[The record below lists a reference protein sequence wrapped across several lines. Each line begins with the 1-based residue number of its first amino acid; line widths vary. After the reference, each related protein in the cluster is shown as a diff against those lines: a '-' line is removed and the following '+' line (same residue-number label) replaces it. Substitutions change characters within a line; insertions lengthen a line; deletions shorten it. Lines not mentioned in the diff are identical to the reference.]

1 MDAMSNGLTKAD
13 IVGSWRIESMVEIPA
28 DGGPE
33 RFPFGPAPVGYFHFL
48 DDDRVSSLVARGD
61 RSVLPSTASDGERL
75 TDMANVAGYSGT
87 YKVLPDR
94 IVVDVE
100 ICVNQALVGHR
111 FNRIAKI
118 VDGDLHLRTLPEE
131 GAEMR
136 LVWVRP

>member
-1 MDAMSNGLTKAD
+1 MSEGITKAD
-13 IVGSWRIESMVEIPA
+13 ILGSWRIAKMVHIPA

-33 RFPFGPAPVGYFHFL
+33 QLPFGPSPVGYFHFL

-61 RSVLPSTASDGERL
+61 RRVLPDSATDAERL
-75 TDMANVAGYSGT
+75 ADMGHVAGYSGT
-87 YKVLPDR
+87 YAVLPDR

-100 ICVNQALVGHR
+100 LCVNQALVGHR
-111 FNRIAKI
+111 FNRMAQII
-118 VDGDLHLRTLPEE
+118 DGDLHLRTLPEE

>member
-1 MDAMSNGLTKAD
+1 MSEGITKDD
-13 IVGSWRIESMVEIPA
+13 ILGSWRIKTMVEIPA

-33 RFPFGPAPVGYFHFL
+33 RLPFGPHPVGYFHFL
-48 DDDRVSSLVARGD
+48 EDDRASSLVAWGD
-61 RSVLPSTASDGERL
+61 RAVLPPSASDAERL
-75 TDMANVAGYSGT
+75 TDAGKVAGYSGT
-87 YKVLPDR
+87 YTVLPDR

-111 FNRIAKI
+111 FNRMAKI
-118 VDGDLHLRTLPEE
+118 IDGDLHLRTLPEE

>member
-1 MDAMSNGLTKAD
+1 MSDGITKAEV
-13 IVGSWRIESMVEIPA
+13 VGSWRLKSMVESPA

-33 RFPFGPAPVGYFHFL
+33 RLPFGPSPVGYFHFL
-48 DDDRVSSLVARGD
+48 DDGRVSSLVARGD
-61 RSVLPSTASDGERL
+61 RTVLPPTASDADRVADAGK
-75 TDMANVAGYSGT
+75 VAGYSGT
-87 YKVLPDR
+87 YTVLPDR

-100 ICVNQALVGHR
+100 VCVNQALVGHR
-111 FNRIAKI
+111 FNRMARI